1 MRVRKSSE
9 DRVDQILD
17 VALRLFLSH
26 GYSEVQI
33 EHIRTG
39 TALSRGGFYHHFGS
53 KSVVMRALVDREQ
66 KALAATAGPD
76 LVALLT
82 SGSTY
87 LDAAP
92 GLESCL
98 TAPDDV
104 ALYLGYLEQAQDQY
118 LAPLIAEA
126 LTRSGDLPMP
136 AEHAAQ
142 IILSV
147 NHRITRQ
154 VLTGQW
160 TQDAA
165 VSFTRSALIGCETM
179 LDRRGLFAP
188 VLATLDGMA

>member
-17 VALRLFLSH
+17 VALKLFLNH
-26 GYSEVQI
+26 GYAEVQI
-33 EHIRTG
+33 EHIRARTG
-39 TALSRGGFYHHFGS
+39 LSRGGFYHHFRS
-53 KSVVMRALVDREQ
+53 KSAVMQALVEREQ
-66 KALAATAGPD
+66 NALAAMAGPD

-82 SGSTY
+82 IGSSY

-92 GLESCL
+92 GLETSL

-104 ALYLGYLEQAQDQY
+104 ALYLGYLEQAQDRY

-147 NHRITRQ
+147 NHRISRQ
-154 VLTGQW
+154 VLTGHW
-160 TQDAA
+160 AQDAA
-165 VSFTRSALIGCETM
+165 VSFARSALIGCEAM
-179 LDRRGLFAP
+179 LDKPGLFSP
-188 VLATLDGMA
+188 VLTALAGKA